1 MTTPHLNEHIAR
13 QRAAQAIHLA
23 ERERLARTVRAG
35 RPHPLEGLFDELVAR
50 LTRRRRVVR
59 GLAAPRPTRPVPSS

>member
-1 MTTPHLNEHIAR
+1 MMTPHLNEQIAR

-35 RPHPLEGLFDELVAR
+35 GPHPLEGLFDELVAR
-50 LTRRRRVVR
+50 RRVIR